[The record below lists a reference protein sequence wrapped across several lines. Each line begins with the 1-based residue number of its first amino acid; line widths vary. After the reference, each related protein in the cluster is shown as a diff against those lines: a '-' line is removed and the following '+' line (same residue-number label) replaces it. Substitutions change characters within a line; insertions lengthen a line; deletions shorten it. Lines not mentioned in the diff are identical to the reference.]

1 MIDEADRA
9 EDINLENFDVN
20 EILNIEN
27 ELEINENE
35 FLDLI
40 KKEINNEANNEDF
53 LFKEEKGKTEKD
65 DLQKILLDN
74 IKKEI
79 SSILES
85 SKKNFL
91 DSINNEFVSFET
103 NLNKAINRL
112 KFNDDDEN
120 DQINQLNGI
129 GNYIPFII
137 NNEDNIAEP
146 IVLSIDSDQK
156 DYEVSKNQANNIII
170 NDLIIK
176 NLSKSEIKNKNFH
189 WVRDNESNKDI
200 DIQIDKKEIKIK
212 DFGIN
217 EEKKAE
223 LNLMVRNP
231 KINENYFMKVYVCD
245 DANENVTK
253 NSFFINI
260 KIIDEVGND
269 EEKIYEEKIYEE
281 LNGEYYFEGVIDK
294 EVVYEKIREYN
305 GDMDRLRSFIEENL

>member
-1 MIDEADRA
+1 MIDADDRA

-74 IKKEI
+74 IKKES

-91 DSINNEFVSFET
+91 DSIVDEFVSFET

-137 NNEDNIAEP
+137 NNEDNIDEP

-156 DYEVSKNQANNIII
+156 DYEVSKNQTNNIII
-170 NDLIIK
+170 NDIIIK

-260 KIIDEVGND
+260 KIIEENDND
-269 EEKIYEEKIYEE
+269 EQKIYDE
-281 LNGEYYFEGVIDK
+281 LNGLYYFEGVIDK
-294 EVVYEKIREYN
+294 EVVFQKIREYK
-305 GDMDRLRSFIEENL
+305 GDMDRLREFIEANL

>member
-305 GDMDRLRSFIEENL
+305 GDMDRLRYFIEENL

>member
-1 MIDEADRA
+1 MIDADDRA

-40 KKEINNEANNEDF
+40 KKEINNETNNEDF

-65 DLQKILLDN
+65 DLQKILLDK

-170 NDLIIK
+170 NDIIIK

-260 KIIDEVGND
+260 KIIDEGGND
-269 EEKIYEEKIYEE
+269 EKKIYEE

>member
-1 MIDEADRA
+1 MIDADDRA

-40 KKEINNEANNEDF
+40 KKEINNETNNEDF

-170 NDLIIK
+170 NDIIIK

-260 KIIDEVGND
+260 KIIDEGGND
-269 EEKIYEEKIYEE
+269 EKKIYEE

>member
-1 MIDEADRA
+1 MIDADDRA

-137 NNEDNIAEP
+137 NNEDNIDEP

-156 DYEVSKNQANNIII
+156 DYEVSKNQTNNIII
-170 NDLIIK
+170 NDIIIK

-245 DANENVTK
+245 DTNENVTK

-260 KIIDEVGND
+260 KIIDEGGND
-269 EEKIYEEKIYEE
+269 EKKIYEE